1 MSRQRQTKAE
11 ILAGIEA
18 RRIALAAARREAHRI
33 RSTGAEVRIEER
45 EVEGKREKVFEVH
58 GARKD
63 AFQLLLERRAIE
75 QAAFDAIRRYETDVG
90 MALGHNTPERRPDYI
105 RASTEG
111 APGQGI
117 SQAMILASRRVKWI
131 EDRLTDRQLRMLK
144 ALSINVAAQWRAIVQ
159 THTGETHDVAHAVAV
174 RAMADAIRHGY
185 IIWDREVKKV
195 A

>member
-90 MALGHNTPERRPDYI
+90 MALGHNTPERRPDHI

-144 ALSINVAAQWRAIVQ
+144 GLSINVAAQWRAIVQ
-159 THTGETHDVAHAVAV
+159 MHTGETHDVAHAVAV

>member
-1 MSRQRQTKAE
+1 MSKPRQSKAE

-33 RSTGAEVRIEER
+33 RSTGAEARIEER
-45 EVEGKREKVFEVH
+45 EVEGRREKVFEVH

-63 AFQLLLERRAIE
+63 AFQLLLERKAIE

-90 MALGHNTPERRPDYI
+90 MALGHNTPERRPDHI

-144 ALSINVAAQWRAIVQ
+144 GLSINVAAQWRAIVQ
-159 THTGETHDVAHAVAV
+159 MHTGETNDKAQAAAV
-174 RAMADAIRHGY
+174 RSLGDAIRHSWM
-185 IIWDREVKKV
+185 IWDREAKK
-195 A
+195 AA